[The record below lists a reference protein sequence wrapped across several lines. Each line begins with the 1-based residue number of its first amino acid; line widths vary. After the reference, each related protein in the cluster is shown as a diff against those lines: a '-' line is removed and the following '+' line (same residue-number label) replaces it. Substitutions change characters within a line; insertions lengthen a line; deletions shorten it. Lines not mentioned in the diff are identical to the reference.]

1 MIKVKPLLVSVAVLA
16 ALPSFAQAQ
25 SLEDRIRQ
33 LESQIGVMEST
44 PGQGAGG
51 SVELYGSL
59 RTQLQYQDQE
69 VGTADDSSTDVT
81 DAASRI
87 GIRATSDMGN
97 GWKATARGEWKV
109 QIGEGA
115 GFGDGRLAYVQLAKD
130 GLGAVAIGQQW
141 TGFYNFVGAVTDVA
155 NDGTPGGY
163 NLVAGVFRASNMV
176 TYTNKFAGLVSVQV
190 DTQFDGDTDNDTDLT
205 NDGRDNLDRYAVS
218 AGVNL
223 EGVQLAASYD
233 SSKADSG
240 DSTDLLGLAAG
251 YAQGPYYVGLS
262 YTSKDTGGTAEPSA
276 IDLSGTYS
284 FGKNTLIGHYYTYDS
299 DLAGA
304 ASNDA
309 DGIQVAI
316 QHQMNDQLRLWAD
329 LRLDDADGVGGGIDD
344 VETTTLSLGA
354 RYDFSITN

>member
-33 LESQIGVMEST
+33 LESQIVVMEST

-59 RTQLQYQDQE
+59 RTQLQYKDQE

-97 GWKATARGEWKV
+97 GWKASARGEWKV
-109 QIGEGA
+109 LIGDGA
-115 GFGDGRLAYVQLAKD
+115 NFGDGRLAYVQLAKD

-141 TGFYNFVGAVTDVA
+141 AGFYNFIGAVTDVA

-163 NLVAGVFRASNMV
+163 NRVADVFRVSNMV
-176 TYTNKFAGLVSVQV
+176 TYANKFGPVSVQV
-190 DTQFDGDTDNDTDLT
+190 DTQFDGDEGAG
-205 NDGRDNLDRYAVS
+205 GRDNLDRYALSVGGN
-218 AGVNL
+218 AGP
-223 EGVQLAASYD
+223 VQLAVSYD
-233 SSKADSG
+233 SSKANAG

-251 YAQGPYYVGLS
+251 YKQGPIYVGLT
-262 YTSKDTGGTAEPSA
+262 YTTKDTGVDAEPSA

-304 ASNDA
+304 LSEDA
-309 DGIQVAI
+309 DGFQVAI
-316 QHQMNDQLRLWAD
+316 QHQMNDQMRLWAD
-329 LRLDDADGVGGGIDD
+329 LRLDDSDGAGTD